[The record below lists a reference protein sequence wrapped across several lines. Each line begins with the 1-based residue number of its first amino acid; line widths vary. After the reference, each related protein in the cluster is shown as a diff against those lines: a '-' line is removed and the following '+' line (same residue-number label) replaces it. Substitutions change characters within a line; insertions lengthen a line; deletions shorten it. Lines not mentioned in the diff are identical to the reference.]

1 MSKVNTKM
9 IPGCD
14 VILKSSDDTLTGK
27 TDENGFFTFD
37 TVKPGSYTLT
47 ITKEGYEEY
56 VYPETID
63 VSQGNFEVVCNCALE
78 PISEIDE
85 PNITIN
91 FVTNPIVKNAAI
103 TLKGD
108 AEYSAVTNDKGKATI
123 SQVLYDTYALTCSA
137 EGYKNYSTSILV
149 NKSNNNP
156 RSIEIGLDVDE

>member
-78 PISEIDE
+78 PINELSE

-91 FVTNPIVKNAAI
+91 FTTNPIVKGAAI
-103 TLKGD
+103 TLTGDKKYDAVTD
-108 AEYSAVTNDKGKATI
+108 AEGKATVPN
-123 SQVLYDTYALTCSA
+123 VLYDTYTLKCVA

-156 RSIEIGLDVDE
+156 RSIEIGLDVDG